1 LKVSIVQLAVSHGD
15 PEKNIRMVINTL
27 ESALK
32 RRCDVVVLPEL
43 WNATYPVTDP
53 RILVKDNSHVLDTIG
68 RLAKRHKA
76 WIVAGSMAIA
86 TKRGNRN
93 RCYVYSP
100 DGDRVFYD
108 KIHLYPGMKE
118 PNLFSGGS
126 SLGIVPIAGI
136 LCGVMI
142 CFDMEFPEVPRA
154 LGEKGAVVFFVPGAW
169 RREHIRLWRTLLIA
183 RAIENQVFVV
193 GVNRCDKG
201 KNFSFGGQSMIID
214 PFGDV
219 LVHLGEN
226 QTIESVSLDLSLVDE
241 ARRKNS
247 IVSSKRPA
255 LYRKWK

>member
-1 LKVSIVQLAVSHGD
+1 
-15 PEKNIRMVINTL
+15 
-27 ESALK
+27 
-32 RRCDVVVLPEL
+32 
-43 WNATYPVTDP
+43 
-53 RILVKDNSHVLDTIG
+53 
-68 RLAKRHKA
+68 
-76 WIVAGSMAIA
+76 
-86 TKRGNRN
+86 
-93 RCYVYSP
+93 
-100 DGDRVFYD
+100 
-108 KIHLYPGMKE
+108 
-118 PNLFSGGS
+118 
-126 SLGIVPIAGI
+126 
-136 LCGVMI
+136 
-142 CFDMEFPEVPRA
+142 

-226 QTIESVSLDLSLVDE
+226 QTIESVSLDLNLVDE